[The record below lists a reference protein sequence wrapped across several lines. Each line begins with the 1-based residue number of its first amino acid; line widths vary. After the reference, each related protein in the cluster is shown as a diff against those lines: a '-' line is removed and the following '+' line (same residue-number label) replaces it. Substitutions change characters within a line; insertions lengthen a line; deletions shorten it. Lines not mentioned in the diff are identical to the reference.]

1 MAERAADNVAQDLAQ
16 AFVAACEAE
25 LQAPK
30 PGNVHIFAD
39 GHGMA
44 AQDFIDSAR
53 AAAPFIAAPGAGV
66 GERILGAIQATWSAV
81 GQNTNLGIVL
91 LCAPLAKA
99 GQNLAKENMTKPD
112 GQAVDLRAE
121 TSRVLEALDV
131 ADADAA
137 FQAISLAQP
146 AGLGAVPEHDV
157 AGPASTTLLDA
168 MRAAQ
173 DRDRIGYQYAHGF
186 VDIFEIGQP
195 ALTRARSFGAD
206 AETATL
212 LIYLAF
218 LATFP
223 DSHIARKHGV
233 DAAEAVRRET
243 ERRFAPLA
251 GAGRD
256 ALFAAALDWD
266 AALKSRGLNPG
277 TSADLTVAT
286 LFVDRLN
293 RILARARKSG

>member
-53 AAAPFIAAPGAGV
+53 AAAPFIAAPGVGV
-66 GERILGAIQATWSAV
+66 GERSLGAMQATWSAV

-99 GQNLAKENMTKPD
+99 GQNLAKENITKPD
-112 GQAVDLRAE
+112 GQAVDLRTE

-131 ADADAA
+131 ADAEAA
-137 FQAISLAQP
+137 FRAISLAQP
-146 AGLGAVPEHDV
+146 AGLGDAPEHDV
-157 AGPASTTLLDA
+157 AGPARTTLLEA

-186 VDIFEIGQP
+186 VDIFEIGHP
-195 ALTRARSFGAD
+195 ALTRTRRVGAD

-218 LATFP
+218 LAAFP
-223 DSHIARKHGV
+223 DSHIARKHGA

-266 AALKSRGLNPG
+266 AVLKSRGLNPG

-286 LFVDRLN
+286 LFVDRLSA
-293 RILARARKSG
+293 ILARARKSG

>member
-1 MAERAADNVAQDLAQ
+1 
-16 AFVAACEAE
+16 
-25 LQAPK
+25 
-30 PGNVHIFAD
+30 
-39 GHGMA
+39 
-44 AQDFIDSAR
+44 
-53 AAAPFIAAPGAGV
+53 
-66 GERILGAIQATWSAV
+66 
-81 GQNTNLGIVL
+81 
-91 LCAPLAKA
+91 
-99 GQNLAKENMTKPD
+99 
-112 GQAVDLRAE
+112 
-121 TSRVLEALDV
+121 
-131 ADADAA
+131 
-137 FQAISLAQP
+137 
-146 AGLGAVPEHDV
+146 
-157 AGPASTTLLDA
+157 

-186 VDIFEIGQP
+186 VDIFEIGHP
-195 ALTRARSFGAD
+195 ALTRTRRVGAD

-256 ALFAAALDWD
+256 ALFAEALDWD
-266 AALKSRGLNPG
+266 AVLKSRGLNPG

-286 LFVDRLN
+286 LFVDRLSA
-293 RILARARKSG
+293 ILARARKSG

>member
-66 GERILGAIQATWSAV
+66 GERILGAMRATWSVV

-99 GQNLAKENMTKPD
+99 GQNLAKENITKPD

-131 ADADAA
+131 ADAEAA
-137 FQAISLAQP
+137 FRAISLAQP
-146 AGLGAVPEHDV
+146 AGLGAVAEHDV

-186 VDIFEIGQP
+186 VDIFEIGHP
-195 ALTRARSFGAD
+195 ALTRARRVGAD

-218 LATFP
+218 LAAFP

-256 ALFAAALDWD
+256 ALFAEALDWD

-286 LFVDRLN
+286 LFVDRLSA
-293 RILARARKSG
+293 ILARARKSG